1 MSARTIAAS
10 PSSGCVMAA
19 MTAGTARTRPLTV
32 VRGAWGL
39 AGEVAPGRDGPPTH
53 PTSDSTAV
61 GMSPQLPGPAPSAL
75 ASLSGSLFPP
85 QKARRAAPA
94 PSPARAP
101 TCASPSAG
109 SVTVTRTALTA
120 LTRASQPAAVSGGAV
135 VSLCRRGDRG
145 PGEEVFPRGVTQ
157 AVSGRALSTAPS
169 SALPIPPLRPQEG
182 RGETVSSRA
191 GGG

>member
-1 MSARTIAAS
+1 
-10 PSSGCVMAA
+10 MAA

-39 AGEVAPGRDGPPTH
+39 AGEVAPGRAGPPTH
-53 PTSDSTAV
+53 PARDSTEV
-61 GMSPQLPGPAPSAL
+61 GTSPQLPGPAPSTL

-109 SVTVTRTALTA
+109 SVTVTRTVLTA

-145 PGEEVFPRGVTQ
+145 PGEEVFPRGSLRRSVAEPCLQ
-157 AVSGRALSTAPS
+157 PRCPDAPS
-169 SALPIPPLRPQEG
+169 SALPILPLRPQEG
-182 RGETVSSRA
+182 CGETVSSRA